1 MKAKHIFFAA
11 VVSIGCLRA
20 EPDDSEG
27 YKKEIQVTPLL
38 RTTTTVA
45 GQPIVYPKTDDAQ
58 VTAVHVEI
66 PPGTQTGWHKHPF
79 PCFAYILSGTL
90 DLEIEGGKTVQLT
103 AGQAMAESINV
114 LHNGTNKGTEPVKL
128 VMFVMGEKEKPF
140 TERADKE

>member
-11 VVSIGCLRA
+11 LLTAGCLRA

-90 DLEIEGGKTVQLT
+90 DLEHIK
-103 AGQAMAESINV
+103 
-114 LHNGTNKGTEPVKL
+114 
-128 VMFVMGEKEKPF
+128 
-140 TERADKE
+140 